1 MVSLSLPNHIPVR
14 PLNLLVRNVGSVSKT
29 CTDTTVKMNQYE
41 KFTVRT
47 ERNSSQGKNCQQATV

>member
-1 MVSLSLPNHIPVR
+1 MVSLSLPNHIPIR

-29 CTDTTVKMNQYE
+29 RTDTTVKMNQYE

-47 ERNSSQGKNCQQATV
+47 ESNSSQGKNCQQATV